1 MKFEYKSPVVTVE
14 ELTKVD
20 VLCDSAQN
28 GPDPTKTH
36 YENTH
41 FDFADIM

>member
-20 VLCDSAQN
+20 VLCDSQVNPQN
-28 GPDPTKTH
+28 PTNKFK
-36 YENTH
+36 ENIT
-41 FDFADIM
+41 FDFSSFT